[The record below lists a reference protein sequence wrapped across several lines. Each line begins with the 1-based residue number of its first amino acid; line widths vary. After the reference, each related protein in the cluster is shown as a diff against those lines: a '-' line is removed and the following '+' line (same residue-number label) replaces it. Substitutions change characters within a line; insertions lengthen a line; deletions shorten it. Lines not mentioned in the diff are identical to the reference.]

1 MSTRPLLLVTGGS
14 RGIGAAVSLKAAAAG
29 YDLVINY
36 RSDHVAAEAVAQAA
50 RLAGARVLI
59 LAGDMAREDDIA
71 ALFAAVDGF
80 GRLTHLV
87 NNAGITGKSGRL
99 ADTDP
104 AIIRETVDL
113 NVTGAILVAREAAKR
128 LSTRLGG
135 AGGAIVNMSSAAATL
150 GSPGEYVWYAASKAA
165 IDGLTYGLARELA
178 QEGVRVNAIQPG
190 MVDTEIHA
198 RSTGDAGR
206 VERIR
211 PSIPMQRI
219 GSAEEIADATLY
231 LLSDAASYVT
241 GSILR
246 VSGGR

>member
-36 RSDHVAAEAVAQAA
+36 RSDHQAAEAVVRGA
-50 RLAGARVLI
+50 RLAGARVLA

-71 ALFAAVDGF
+71 ALFAAVDEF

-87 NNAGITGKSGRL
+87 NNAGITGKSGKL

-104 AIIRETVDL
+104 AIIRETIDL
-113 NVTGAILVAREAAKR
+113 NVTGAILVAREAARR
-128 LSTRLGG
+128 LSTRTGG
-135 AGGAIVNMSSAAATL
+135 PGGAIVNMSSAAATL

-178 QEGVRVNAIQPG
+178 TEGVRVNAIQPG
-190 MVDTEIHA
+190 MVDTEIHT

-231 LLSDAASYVT
+231 LLSEASSYVT

>member
-29 YDLVINY
+29 YDLIINY
-36 RSDHVAAEAVAQAA
+36 RSDHEAAEAVVQGA
-50 RLAGARVLI
+50 RLAGARVLA

-71 ALFAAVDGF
+71 ALFAAVDEF

-87 NNAGITGKSGRL
+87 NNAGITGKSGKL

-104 AIIRETVDL
+104 AIIRETIDL
-113 NVTGAILVAREAAKR
+113 NVTGAILVAREAARR
-128 LSTRLGG
+128 LSTRTGG
-135 AGGAIVNMSSAAATL
+135 PGGAIVNMSSAAATL

-178 QEGVRVNAIQPG
+178 TEGVRVNAIQPG
-190 MVDTEIHA
+190 MVDTEIHT

-231 LLSDAASYVT
+231 LLSEASSYVT

>member
-1 MSTRPLLLVTGGS
+1 MSQRPLLLVTGGS
-14 RGIGAAVSLKAAAAG
+14 RGIGAAVSLKAAEAG

-36 RSDHVAAEAVAQAA
+36 RSDHVAAEAVAEAV
-50 RLAGARVLI
+50 RRAGARVLL
-59 LAGDMAREDDIA
+59 LAGDMAKQDDIA
-71 ALFAAVDGF
+71 ALFAAVDAF

-87 NNAGITGKSGRL
+87 NNAGITGKSGKL

-104 AIIRETVDL
+104 AIIRETIDL

-135 AGGAIVNMSSAAATL
+135 PGGAIVNMSSAAATL

-178 QEGVRVNAIQPG
+178 TEGVRVNAIQPG

-219 GSAEEIADATLY
+219 GTAEEIADATLY
-231 LLSDAASYVT
+231 LLSEAASYVT

-246 VSGGR
+246 VAGGR